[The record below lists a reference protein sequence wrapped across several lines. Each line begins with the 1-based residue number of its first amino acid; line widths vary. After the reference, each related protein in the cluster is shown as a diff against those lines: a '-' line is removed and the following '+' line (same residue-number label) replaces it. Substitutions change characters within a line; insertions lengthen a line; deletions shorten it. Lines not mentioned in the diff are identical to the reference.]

1 MSENLTARQSCEKSR
16 SAYWDN
22 IKGVLMLLTVFAHFL
37 WQIRAFPVLDTIRTA
52 IYFFHMPAFVFASG
66 YFGKSERSQSFGAI
80 VKLAFLYFIFNSIV
94 GFSFGFESLLI
105 PLYSFWY
112 LIAMIVWRL
121 TAKYIARFKE
131 IELILL
137 AAALFAGFF
146 SSIDNH
152 FAIARIICF
161 YPFYMAGYK
170 LSYEKSEKLETEK
183 ISRRLP
189 KGLLCLAGAAIIAAA
204 LLCFTDVT
212 DNELLM
218 YGYAT
223 PTDALTRIA
232 MFAAAALMICF
243 LRFVSVNKQLPL
255 ITKFGRNS
263 LWIFLFHRPITLA
276 AAPLLSKI
284 NSAGL
289 IALVSAAGTLAICL
303 VFGSD
308 FAAKILNQFANAGAA
323 VFTGQKTRGAFSTAA
338 KAAAVGVV
346 LGFAAML
353 LSDVYSSVFTRE
365 DDFYAEPDSSQSP
378 QTTAHAVL
386 SSEQKTS
393 FDNAFRLT
401 FAGDLI
407 LLEDQV
413 KRGYNGDG
421 YDFSDVFGYAEKY
434 ISSADFAVGV
444 FEGPAAG
451 AEVGFSS
458 SNYGDGKTLA
468 LNFPDEFAKAVK
480 DAGFDLVTTANN
492 HVLDKGEAAAAKTLD
507 TLDKIG
513 LDHTGSYRN
522 AEEKSKNRVKIVEAD
537 GIRLAVLSY
546 TYGSNNFTA
555 EELANG
561 ELSYLTSVISG
572 TEGALFEQLKRS
584 VVEDFKAARAENPDL
599 IVVLPHMGTQF
610 SNAPDPEQ
618 EKWFGIFKELGADI
632 ILGDHSHAVQPAF
645 IENYGGKNVFTAYC
659 PGNFANIYRKDQGD
673 ASMLIDVY
681 INRSTKKIIGGS
693 VVPLYTMSPVDGNFT
708 AIPTFDIENSPELRT
723 SISTDDFDRANAANR
738 LVTKVVFGEE
748 MDITAVPE
756 RYYFNENGYLREKT
770 GGLELTPA
778 MKQKTLYK
786 ALQNAKTACFIGDSL
801 TEGTKNGGC
810 PWYEPIE
817 ELFPETEFKNFSKG
831 GCTASYLI
839 EQADNIPAA
848 ELYVIAV
855 GTNDV
860 RYRDES
866 VCAMTAEEFSARLG
880 ELKEKLRGKS
890 PNAEFVFIAP
900 WYSTDG
906 DSASALGFSE
916 KTALNE
922 EYSAALEKFCRENK
936 CGFINANEFI
946 KDALS
951 KAPESEYLLDSIHPN
966 AKAGVLLYS
975 KAVLNG

>member
-1 MSENLTARQSCEKSR
+1 MSENLTVRQGLPNEKSR

-22 IKGVLMLLTVFAHFL
+22 IKGFLMLLTVFAHFL
-37 WQIRAFPVLDTIRTA
+37 WQVTAFPALDTIKTA

-80 VKLAFLYFIFNSIV
+80 VKLAFLYFIFNSIA

-112 LIAMIVWRL
+112 LIAMIVWRI
-121 TAKYIARFKE
+121 TAKYLARFKE

-146 SSIDNH
+146 SSIDNTL
-152 FAIARIICF
+152 AISRIICF

-170 LSYEKSEKLETEK
+170 LSAEKSGKLEAEK
-183 ISRRLP
+183 YSRRLP
-189 KGLLCLAGAAIIAAA
+189 KGLLCLGGAAVTSAA
-204 LLCFTDVT
+204 LLCFADVT
-212 DNELLM
+212 DDGLLM
-218 YGYAT
+218 YGYSS

-232 MFAAAALMICF
+232 MFAAAALMIRF
-243 LRFVSVNKQLPL
+243 LRFTSVDKQLPL

-263 LWIFLFHRPITLA
+263 LWIFLFHRPITLFA
-276 AAPLLSKI
+276 ARFMSRI
-284 NSAGL
+284 NSAWL
-289 IALVSAAGTLAICL
+289 TALVSAAGTLVICL

-308 FAAKILNQFANAGAA
+308 FAAKILNRFADAGTA
-323 VFTGQKTRGAFSTAA
+323 VFTGQKTRGAFSAAA
-338 KAAAVGVV
+338 KAAAAGVV

-365 DDFYAEPDSSQSP
+365 ESSYSEPEAQP
-378 QTTAHAVL
+378 AAHEIL
-386 SSEQKTS
+386 TSGQKAS

-413 KRGYNGDG
+413 KRGYKDGG
-421 YDFSDVFGYAEKY
+421 YDFSDVFQYAEKY

-451 AEVGFSS
+451 EEFGFSS
-458 SNYGDGKTLA
+458 SNYDDKKTLA
-468 LNFPDEFAKAVK
+468 LNFPDEFAEAVK

-492 HVLDKGEAAAAKTLD
+492 HVLDKGQAAAAKTLD

-546 TYGSNNFTA
+546 TYGSNNYTA
-555 EELANG
+555 EALANG

-572 TEGALFEQLKRS
+572 TEGELFEQLKRS
-584 VVEDFKAARAENPDL
+584 VEEDFKAARAENPDL
-599 IVVLPHMGTQF
+599 IVVLPHIGTQF
-610 SNAPDPEQ
+610 LNSPDPEQ

-659 PGNFANIYRKDQGD
+659 PGNFANIYRKNQGD
-673 ASMLIDVY
+673 ASMLVDVY
-681 INRSTKKIIGGS
+681 IDRSTKKIIGGS
-693 VVPLYTMSPVDGNFT
+693 VVPLYTMSPADGNFT
-708 AIPTFDIENSPELRT
+708 AIPTFDIENDSALKA
-723 SISTDDFDRANAANR
+723 SISTDDYDRANAANR
-738 LVTKVVFGEE
+738 LVTRVVFGEE
-748 MDITAVPE
+748 MDISAVPE

-778 MKQKTLYK
+778 MKEKTLYK
-786 ALQNAKTACFIGDSL
+786 ALQNAKTACFVGDSL

-839 EQADNIPAA
+839 EQAENIPAA

-866 VCAMTAEEFSARLG
+866 VCAMTAEEFSARMG
-880 ELKEKLRGKS
+880 ELKEKLRGKA

-906 DSASALGFSE
+906 DINSALGFSE